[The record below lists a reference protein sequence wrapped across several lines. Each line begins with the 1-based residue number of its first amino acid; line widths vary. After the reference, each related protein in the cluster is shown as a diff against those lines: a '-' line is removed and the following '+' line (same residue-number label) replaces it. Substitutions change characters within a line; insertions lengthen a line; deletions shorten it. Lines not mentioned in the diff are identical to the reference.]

1 MTTTATRAPQTSAP
15 TIDEAL
21 LEDIREH
28 ASALDRGEEQA
39 RRSFPKLGERGL
51 LDLGAPH
58 NSGGNLPAQVDVI
71 RAVARE
77 CMSTAFALWATRM
90 TIEYL
95 RAAGTDTA
103 SRWADEL
110 ATGNRLGVTGMASAM
125 KDVAGCGSVDLSAT
139 EVDGGYT
146 ISGSLRWASNLYDDS
161 LMVSAARAG
170 DGSKFV
176 FALPLEREG
185 VSLGK
190 PFGLLGLGS
199 TASSFVTLDEVF
211 VSNDEVLSRN
221 FETFLRGIRPT
232 FLTLQTAMCVGLAS
246 KSLEEARE
254 GLVGVNSVFAA
265 EVDTTGGRHALIETT
280 TRRLAASVGT
290 EEAPRPKEL
299 LSMRLA
305 AAEVATAAAGLE
317 IRTAGGKGY
326 ASATPASRRFREA
339 TFIPVQSPSEG
350 QLRWELS
357 QAN

>member
-1 MTTTATRAPQTSAP
+1 M
-15 TIDEAL
+15 
-21 LEDIREH
+21 
-28 ASALDRGEEQA
+28 
-39 RRSFPKLGERGL
+39 
-51 LDLGAPH
+51 
-58 NSGGNLPAQVDVI
+58 
-71 RAVARE
+71 
-77 CMSTAFALWATRM
+77 
-90 TIEYL
+90 
-95 RAAGTDTA
+95 
-103 SRWADEL
+103 
-110 ATGNRLGVTGMASAM
+110 
-125 KDVAGCGSVDLSAT
+125 
-139 EVDGGYT
+139 
-146 ISGSLRWASNLYDDS
+146 
-161 LMVSAARAG
+161 
-170 DGSKFV
+170 
-176 FALPLEREG
+176 
-185 VSLGK
+185 
-190 PFGLLGLGS
+190 
-199 TASSFVTLDEVF
+199 F

-280 TRRLAASVGT
+280 TRCLAASVGT